1 MKLEK
6 ILRKY
11 VGIKMF
17 EQEQADFK
25 EEFFRELFD
34 PDRPIDYTRRSP
46 IFINAVL
53 EEENLPYVITILID
67 RETGSNTQG
76 KKYWNVIC
84 FDD

>member
-1 MKLEK
+1 MTLEE

-17 EQEQADFK
+17 EKEQADFK

-34 PDRPIDYTRRSP
+34 PYQPVDYTRRSP
-46 IFINAVL
+46 LFLNAVL
-53 EEENLPYVITILID
+53 EEENLPYVITTLID
-67 RETGSNTQG
+67 RESGFTEG
-76 KKYWNVIC
+76 KRYWNIIC